1 MKNIVVAVLLLTTIA
16 AGVIWWFFG
25 RDTTEIQAEYTP
37 LPRIKLAILN
47 GCGYPGIAKE
57 VKDALLHAPD
67 GNFDIISW
75 RNVDREM
82 FIYEKTVIV
91 MKHEEP
97 EKYEAL
103 RDYTGIKHR
112 IVSIDENAIEEFQI
126 ILGKD
131 YKQFF

>member
-1 MKNIVVAVLLLTTIA
+1 MLLILATGT
-16 AGVIWWFFG
+16 IWWFFG
-25 RDTTEIQAEYTP
+25 KDTTVMPAEYTP

-47 GCGYPGIAKE
+47 GCGYPGIAQE

-75 RNVDREM
+75 RNVDRDM
-82 FIYEKTVIV
+82 FIYDKTVIV
-91 MKHEEP
+91 MKHDEP
-97 EKYEAL
+97 DKYEAL
-103 RDYTGIKHR
+103 QEYTGIKHR

>member
-1 MKNIVVAVLLLTTIA
+1 MH
-16 AGVIWWFFG
+16 
-25 RDTTEIQAEYTP
+25 AEYTP

-75 RNVDREM
+75 RNVDRGM
-82 FIYEKTVIV
+82 FIYDKTVIV
-91 MKHEEP
+91 MKHDEP
-97 EKYEAL
+97 EKYDAL
-103 RDYTGIKHR
+103 QEYTGIKHR